1 MLVSGSTVHT
11 EPSLGAFCA
20 RGGMHG
26 ADFFVAFA
34 TLSHGVFSAPVG
46 GANGML
52 EWAHSVMS
60 RATSGLAERLSKGG
74 WFRYFDLYVVRGLLV

>member
-1 MLVSGSTVHT
+1 MLVSGSTIHT
-11 EPSLGAFCA
+11 DASLSAFRA
-20 RGGMHG
+20 RGGVHG

-52 EWAHSVMS
+52 EWAHSVVS
-60 RATSGLAERLSKGG
+60 RATSGLAEHLSKGA
-74 WFRYFDLYVVRGLLV
+74 WFRHFDLYVIRGLFV